1 MKKLSKVPRPAFLS
15 PIVIRE
21 VNVGTFPPI
30 LSKPM
35 LKDLTAEG
43 AASFEV
49 HLNYRSRPDQ
59 PNSEVRVTIATT
71 ATIPTG
77 FKPYVVDLVLAVV
90 LKSMEGNLVMQ
101 IKKPPSNRFW
111 YGFTSMPKMEV
122 EILPIVSER
131 KIQIG
136 MVLKAIEKQ
145 LRDVVSA
152 TRRSV
157 ASLSLTIDCRVHRLA
172 EHG

>member
-1 MKKLSKVPRPAFLS
+1 MKKLSKVPRPSFLS

-35 LKDLTAEG
+35 LKELTAEG
-43 AASFEV
+43 TASFEV
-49 HLNYRSRPDQ
+49 HLNYHSRANQ

-145 LRDVVSA
+145 LRDVVS
-152 TRRSV
+152 V
-157 ASLSLTIDCRVHRLA
+157 VFLRLRKA
-172 EHG
+172 D